1 MADEPSDGTSRMPQP
16 QLTWGGSDPWPAP
29 APLPSAQ
36 IPRQAT
42 PEHPG
47 RRGRRG
53 RRIWA
58 AVAAAVVVVVAG
70 VGIGLAVTR
79 SGSTGAD
86 KAAAGRLLRTSLAA
100 AEKAGSFH
108 YVASSVSSPP
118 NSSTLSQ
125 LTVGDAGVA
134 SGRQVIT
141 ISTHTFDVVVV
152 GTTAFFEGDAASME
166 ASLDVPSSV
175 AQSYAGKWISLVPG
189 DAPYQSVEVAV
200 TTSSALQ
207 QNITFS
213 ATAELPASKIGREQ
227 VVGLRGPITNV
238 QGESAKGTATL
249 YVTAGARHLPLRYV
263 EQGTLGSGKQA
274 SKLKFSLTFSGW
286 GEPVPVTAPAGA
298 VAFSSLGVSGG
309 QQPSGPTVIA

>member
-1 MADEPSDGTSRMPQP
+1 MADEPSDSTSRMPQT
-16 QLTWGGSDPWPAP
+16 QLAWGGSDPWQAP
-29 APLPSAQ
+29 APRPSAQ
-36 IPRQAT
+36 IPRRAT
-42 PEHPG
+42 PERPG
-47 RRGRRG
+47 RRR

-58 AVAAAVVVVVAG
+58 AVAAVVVVAAG
-70 VGIGLAVTR
+70 VGIGLAVTG

-118 NSSTLSQ
+118 NSAALSQ

-141 ISTHTFDVVVV
+141 ISTHTFHVVVV

-213 ATAELPASKIGREQ
+213 ATEELAASKIGREQ
-227 VVGLRGPITNV
+227 VIGLRGPITNV

-298 VAFSSLGVSGG
+298 VAYSSLGVSGG